1 MPWRAF
7 CVSEAVGDGE
17 VDVAGRAGEGAEL
30 VVAAHPVGAVEHVVK
45 IGLHL
50 QVTEAV
56 VEGGVVILEYI
67 SFCVKYQNGRKI
79 TQKEV
84 HHRTTRW

>member
-17 VDVAGRAGEGAEL
+17 VDVAGRAGEGVEL
-30 VVAAHPVGAVEHVVK
+30 VVAAHPVGAVENVVEV
-45 IGLHL
+45 GLHL

-67 SFCVKYQNGRKI
+67 SLFV
-79 TQKEV
+79 
-84 HHRTTRW
+84 